1 MIELQGFTAVVFKQD
16 EAAETIMAERSLFH
30 RARFKTPD
38 ADKEHLA
45 DFPFEICGHFGSL
58 SRLEDFRLIVYIC
71 SRK

>member
-1 MIELQGFTAVVFKQD
+1 
-16 EAAETIMAERSLFH
+16 MAERSLFH